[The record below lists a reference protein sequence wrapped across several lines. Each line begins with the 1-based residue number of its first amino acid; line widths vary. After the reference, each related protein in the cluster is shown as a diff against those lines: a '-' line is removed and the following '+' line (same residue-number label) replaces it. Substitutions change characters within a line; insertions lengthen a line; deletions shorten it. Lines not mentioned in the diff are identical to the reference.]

1 MTALTHD
8 PASFTTDLPILHR
21 DERLLA
27 VAKPAGMIVHRGWG
41 DDRVTVADLARE
53 AVGAPVNAVH
63 RLDRGTS
70 GVLLFALDAAAARHV
85 QGEFEAG
92 RVAKEYLA
100 LVRGPMREG
109 CTVDH
114 PVPRCRE
121 KEAERVPAVTEFE
134 PLAHQGRWSL
144 VAARPRTGRLHQIR
158 RHLKHL
164 SHPIVGDVNYGK
176 GDVNRHFRTEYG
188 LHRLAL
194 HAHRLALC
202 HPDGRRLEFE
212 APLPPDLCHTLQALG
227 MWPLAGQAA
236 PKPC

>member
-1 MTALTHD
+1 MTATTHD
-8 PASFTTDLPILHR
+8 PAPITTDLPILHR

-27 VAKPAGMIVHRGWG
+27 VAKPAGMIVHRGWD
-41 DDRVTVADLARE
+41 DDRVTVADLVRE
-53 AVGAPVNAVH
+53 VVGAPVCAVH

-70 GVLLFALDAAAARHV
+70 GVLLFALDSAAARHV

-92 RVAKEYLA
+92 QVAKEYLA

-109 CTVDH
+109 CLLDH
-114 PVPRCRE
+114 PVPRS
-121 KEAERVPAVTEFE
+121 KGGERVPAVTEFE

-164 SHPIVGDVNYGK
+164 SHPIIGDVNYGK
-176 GDVNRHFRTEYG
+176 GEINRFFRTTYG

-194 HAHRLALC
+194 HAQGLALQ
-202 HPDGRRLEFE
+202 HPDGGQLSIE
-212 APLPPDLCHTLQALG
+212 APLPPDLADPLQALG
-227 MWPLAGQAA
+227 IWPFDASVAHRNE
-236 PKPC
+236 